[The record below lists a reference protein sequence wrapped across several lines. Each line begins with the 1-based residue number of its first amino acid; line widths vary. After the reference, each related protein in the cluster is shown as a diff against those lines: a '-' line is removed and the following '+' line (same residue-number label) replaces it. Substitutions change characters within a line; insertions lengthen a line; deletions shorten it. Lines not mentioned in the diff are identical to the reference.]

1 MNVNRA
7 ISSQTNI
14 NSIPNKIELLS
25 EAVLG
30 KINIPMVSEIKI
42 DISFQTSQFV
52 IQGFAAPFVLDRTI
66 FFYIYDMKF
75 TQVNKT

>member
-7 ISSQTNI
+7 ISRQINI

-30 KINIPMVSEIKI
+30 KINILMVCETKI

-52 IQGFAAPFVLDRTI
+52 IQGFAAPFILDRII
-66 FFYIYDMKF
+66 FSIFM
-75 TQVNKT
+75 TWNLHR

>member
-7 ISSQTNI
+7 ISSQINI

-30 KINIPMVSEIKI
+30 KINILMVCETKI

-52 IQGFAAPFVLDRTI
+52 IQGFVAPFILDRII
-66 FFYIYDMKF
+66 FSIFM
-75 TQVNKT
+75 TWNLHR